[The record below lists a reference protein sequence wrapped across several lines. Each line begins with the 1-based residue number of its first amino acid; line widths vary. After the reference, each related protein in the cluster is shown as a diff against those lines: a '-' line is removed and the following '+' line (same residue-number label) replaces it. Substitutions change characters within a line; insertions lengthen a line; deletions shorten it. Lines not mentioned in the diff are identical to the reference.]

1 MVARSGTPVDPV
13 GEEAT
18 GTIELGVEMCA
29 LDFEVSD
36 HVSDVGDGERR
47 EDRSVDY
54 GATCWL
60 QWRSPCG

>member
-1 MVARSGTPVDPV
+1 MVARSGPVDPL

-47 EDRSVDY
+47 EDGSVAF
-54 GATCWL
+54 GATC
-60 QWRSPCG
+60 

>member
-1 MVARSGTPVDPV
+1 MPVDPV

-18 GTIELGVEMCA
+18 GTIELRVEMCA
-29 LDFEVSD
+29 LDFEVGD

-47 EDRSVDY
+47 EDGSVDF

-60 QWRSPCG
+60 QWRSPRG